1 MSEKHQGGS
10 DLNEKAGQFYLTFHN
25 SSENGGMGIDFFEED
40 EVFKKVVKK
49 LLEESD
55 MD

>member
-1 MSEKHQGGS
+1 MLS
-10 DLNEKAGQFYLTFHN
+10 Y

-55 MD
+55 MDWLGGSHE